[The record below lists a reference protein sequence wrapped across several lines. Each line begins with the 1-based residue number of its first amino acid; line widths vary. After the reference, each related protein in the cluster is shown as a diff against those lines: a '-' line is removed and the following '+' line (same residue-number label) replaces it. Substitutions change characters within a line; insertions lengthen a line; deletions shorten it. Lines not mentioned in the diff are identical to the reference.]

1 MPPRRQW
8 IHDDE
13 VPVHATLC
21 VQLNFKALPHLRREA
36 HKPGSLY
43 DALGEGCRTYLN
55 QALGATV
62 LHDPHAHP
70 AHLTCKR
77 ERVAYEHAAQE
88 CNKTQH
94 HSKAALEAAYYNMHQ
109 EQMDI
114 YFRCHA
120 HELSHLLAQQ
130 NTTDF
135 WLLFWSIVESATSDY
150 LKLGATEALKLK
162 GRGKFLVKE
171 WAAQPLTMKQH
182 DSQLCPRNLP
192 PQVLEIRR
200 ISHLAG

>member
-1 MPPRRQW
+1 M
-8 IHDDE
+8 
-13 VPVHATLC
+13 PVHATLC
-21 VQLNFKALPHLRREA
+21 VQLNFRALPHLRREA

-43 DALGEGCRTYLN
+43 DALGEGCRTFLE
-55 QALGATV
+55 QALGETV

-77 ERVAYEHAAQE
+77 ERVAYEQVAQE

-109 EQMDI
+109 EQIDI

-120 HELSHLLAQQ
+120 YQLSHLLAQH

-135 WLLFWSIVESATSDY
+135 WHLFWFIVESATSDY
-150 LKLGATEALKLK
+150 LKLGAPEARKLK
-162 GRGKFLVKE
+162 WR
-171 WAAQPLTMKQH
+171 
-182 DSQLCPRNLP
+182 
-192 PQVLEIRR
+192 
-200 ISHLAG
+200 